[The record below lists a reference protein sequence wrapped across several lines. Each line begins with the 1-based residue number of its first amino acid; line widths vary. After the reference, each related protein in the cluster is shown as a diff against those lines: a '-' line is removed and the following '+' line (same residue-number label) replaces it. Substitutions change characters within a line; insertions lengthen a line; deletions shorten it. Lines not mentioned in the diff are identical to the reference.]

1 MKLNVKL
8 LIILIVLPLI
18 LLLGAGYLSFITQR
32 DMLQAEKEQHTLLY
46 TEKLALNL
54 SGIMQRQKQILED
67 FSRIPYV
74 TDMLKKMPD
83 SNVKAVYE
91 EMPEYEPYLKIAKA
105 FAADEKLGLIYMSAP
120 QSLNALANIWIDLPE
135 GYDGRERPWYLSAM
149 ESGEFSITEP
159 YIDQSTDEGNVI
171 LSASMPVRENGSLI
185 GVTALDMTL
194 NNLLSYLEEETG
206 SSVGGIYLID
216 RKSGTLIFGQ
226 DQEPLSLDFAEFLK
240 NSEVQQSEEVL
251 KTINEESAGISTIN
265 STADNLFR
273 NSIFGYQQ
281 VELTPW
287 MVSVVYPKSELQK
300 QVIGP
305 VLKATI
311 TSTLIILGVLLLAFL
326 LISRTIVHSITLTT
340 ENLQEISQGARD
352 LTVQMDVKT
361 KDEIGILAHS
371 FNSFVERLREIITA
385 IKNDMQSIN
394 QRQSDLAANAEET
407 ASASTEISTNVQNI
421 NKEIERL
428 DNDVQDE
435 SSAIEELRRTVE
447 NLKNNVE
454 SQSSAITE
462 STASIE
468 EMMAS
473 LQSVAQT
480 IENKQS
486 ASQTLSHT
494 IEEGSKT
501 VEESSRAIEEIV
513 QQASRITEISE
524 VITNVAGQTNLLS
537 MNAAIEA
544 AHAGESG
551 KGFAV
556 VADEIRKLA
565 EASQNNSKQISTTI
579 KEILDSLESASRASK
594 SNLETF
600 DVIKKET
607 QETVDAFNEINSNT
621 QELSQG
627 SRQILEAITDLNHI
641 TSEVKSGSDEMLE
654 SVDVVQTVTE
664 RVTQISATVKTGI
677 HEIASGTNEIAESMN
692 YVENI
697 VQEITG
703 KVNAISEEVTQF
715 KTEAEP
721 SGNEP
726 SESWQTPASD
736 AQEDTSPEE

>member
-1 MKLNVKL
+1 MKLNGKL

-18 LLLGAGYLSFITQR
+18 LLIGAGYLSFVTQR
-32 DMLQAEKEQHTLLY
+32 NMLQAEKEQQTLLY

-54 SGIMQRQKQILED
+54 SSILQQQKQTLED

-74 TDMLKKMPD
+74 TEMIKAMPD
-83 SNVKAVYE
+83 SNVQDEYLNL
-91 EMPEYEPYLKIAKA
+91 PEYEPYLRIAKS
-105 FAADEKLGLIYMSAP
+105 FEEDPKVGLIYVASP
-120 QSLNALANIWIDLPE
+120 ESLNALANIWINLPE
-135 GYDGRERPWYLSAM
+135 GYDARERPWYSDAM
-149 ESGEFSITEP
+149 QSDGFSITEP
-159 YIDQSTDEGNVI
+159 YVDQSTDEGNIV
-171 LSASMPVRENGSLI
+171 LSASMPIREDGRII
-185 GVTALDMTL
+185 GVSAIDMTL
-194 NNLLSYLEEETG
+194 NDLITYLQTETE
-206 SSVGGIYLID
+206 SSIGGIYLID
-216 RKSGTLIFGQ
+216 RKSGSLIFGEG
-226 DQEPLSLDFAEFLK
+226 QEALSGSFSEFLTSSGV
-240 NSEVQQSEEVL
+240 NESEKILNIVNQQTSGITSV
-251 KTINEESAGISTIN
+251 SAN
-265 STADNLFR
+265 ADNLFK
-273 NSIFGYQQ
+273 NSIFGYTQ

-287 MVSVVYPKSELQK
+287 TVSVAYPKSELQR

-305 VLKATI
+305 VLRATI
-311 TSTLIILGVLLLAFL
+311 TSTLLILAVLLLAFL
-326 LISRTIVHSITLTT
+326 IINRTIVRSITLTT
-340 ENLQEISQGARD
+340 RNLQEISQGARD

-361 KDEIGILAHS
+361 QDEIGILAHS
-371 FNSFVERLREIITA
+371 FNSFVDRLREIMKTV
-385 IKNDMQSIN
+385 KNDMQSIN

-407 ASASTEISTNVQNI
+407 SSASTEISSNVQNI

-428 DNDVQDE
+428 DNEVQDE

-454 SQSSAITE
+454 SQSSAITQ

-480 IENKQS
+480 IENKQA
-486 ASQTLSHT
+486 ASQSLSKT

-513 QQASRITEISE
+513 QQAGRITEISE

-579 KEILDSLESASRASK
+579 KEILESLESASKASHT
-594 SNLETF
+594 NLETF
-600 DVIKKET
+600 DVIRRET

-641 TSEVKSGSDEMLE
+641 ASEVKSGSDEMLE
-654 SVDVVQTVTE
+654 SVDVVSKVTN

-677 HEIASGTNEIAESMN
+677 HEISSGTNEIAESMN
-692 YVENI
+692 YVENVI
-697 VQEITG
+697 QDITE
-703 KVNAISEEVTQF
+703 KVSAISKEVEQF
-715 KTEAEP
+715 KTE
-721 SGNEP
+721 SG
-726 SESWQTPASD
+726 SD
-736 AQEDTSPEE
+736 ALAVEAQFTEDEAEEE